1 LGHVEATETVEAPR
15 EDVFHFTDWCYDDPE
30 WASFISRAWIV
41 KLPGH
46 DGLGMV
52 GHYVGKVMGRELEW
66 EGESVKWRRNEFW
79 ARKALSGPF
88 AKTSMQMEMRFEPVT
103 PAWTKVTSSIDYRV
117 PYPLAGWII
126 DRLYMRRQAR
136 KMATDA
142 VEGIKKAAIEGRV
155 PTLQQQLEKRKGD
168 HPGYNPPRL

>member
-1 LGHVEATETVEAPR
+1 MGHVEATETVEAPR

-66 EGESVKWRRNEFW
+66 EGKLVKWKMNEFW
-79 ARKALSGPF
+79 ARKAVSGPF
-88 AKTSMQMEMRFEPVT
+88 AKMSMQMEMRFEQAGT
-103 PAWTKVTSSIDYRV
+103 GRTKVTSRIDYRV
-117 PYPLAGWII
+117 SYPLAGWLI
-126 DRLYMRRQAR
+126 DRLYVTRQVR
-136 KMATDA
+136 KMVSHA
-142 VEGIKKAAIEGRV
+142 VGGIKKAAMEGRI
-155 PTLQQQLEKRKGD
+155 PTVQVQLEKRKLD
-168 HPGYNPPRL
+168 HPGYHPP